1 MIKSIVLIVSVLI
14 CFALI
19 YIGLQEYKK
28 IKRRTY
34 INLKKEQEYPLVFT
48 KSRIKNHRLTGHSA
62 SIDLNNFTDSD
73 GKRLGSKDYR
83 GFIVY
88 GNGYNDVGI
97 YHDDLVFMK
106 NSVDLMDIKHYD
118 FIILRDNDESYV
130 IRQFL
135 RYIGSGVEVLNCNEE
150 TELFDSTERIVGKVD
165 YDFEIKL

>member
-19 YIGLQEYKK
+19 YIGLLEYKK

-73 GKRLGSKDYR
+73 GKRSTTDAR
-83 GFIVY
+83 NV
-88 GNGYNDVGI
+88 
-97 YHDDLVFMK
+97 
-106 NSVDLMDIKHYD
+106 
-118 FIILRDNDESYV
+118 
-130 IRQFL
+130 L
-135 RYIGSGVEVLNCNEE
+135 RYAAGITRTL
-150 TELFDSTERIVGKVD
+150 
-165 YDFEIKL
+165 